1 MVRGNQKCTAIR
13 TFSDYCAPAA
23 LKTVGMSITQ
33 ATSNRVSDLNY
44 LVSPSLTAGNEITGT
59 FEPCFSFASM
69 TVYIECTS
77 VNKIGYLHVETS
89 RDGATVTKTHAFRV
103 MSIPGVNHLGKVLK
117 WDVVAPAVFVRLRF
131 ESMVT
136 NDSRTSPEPNTWT
149 NLKIHT
155 MFHVNKVDDDKADF
169 IIGRQI
175 FRVTGYAFNHTNL
188 TCLLSGSSIYFTTRL
203 TYPLPTAGT
212 TARVYSDSTHNGISK
227 KCARTFLVVGLDSN
241 FKEVYWFGDFTPSNE
256 NKGYGL
262 GVAQG
267 SHTDWLR
274 MNEFYT
280 ITHGP
285 GAVPADGAGIEG
297 TVRVDMYI
305 ASAWVTVNHRT
316 MKHLWANPVAIYTVP
331 SNYTSAKIVSAVYS
345 NNSAYSWTKLGMWER
360 IPGTTTTSKLQR
372 IAAKHLIIN
381 ELEEIKY
388 PSGFMQTLPGDTY
401 FVEIEQPGSNTVF
414 SMELRV
420 ELC

>member
-1 MVRGNQKCTAIR
+1 
-13 TFSDYCAPAA
+13 
-23 LKTVGMSITQ
+23 MSITQ

-44 LVSPSLTAGNEITGT
+44 LVSPGLTAGNEISGT

-69 TVYIECTS
+69 TVCIKSTAT
-77 VNKIGYLHVETS
+77 NKIGYLYLDMS
-89 RDGATVTKTHAFRV
+89 RDGVTVTKTHAFRV
-103 MSIPGVNHLGKVLK
+103 MSIPGVNHLGKILK

-131 ESMVT
+131 KSMVI

-149 NLKIHT
+149 DLEIHT

-175 FRVTGYAFNHTNL
+175 FKVTGYTFGHSNF
-188 TCLLSGSSIYFTTRL
+188 TCLLSGDILLQRS

-212 TARVYSDSTHNGISK
+212 TIRVHSDSAHNGISK
-227 KCARTFLVVGLDSN
+227 KCARTFLVIGLDSN

-274 MNEFYT
+274 FNELYT
-280 ITHGP
+280 IVHGSGP
-285 GAVPADGAGIEG
+285 LPADAARLEGIIKIE
-297 TVRVDMYI
+297 MYI
-305 ASAWVTVNHRT
+305 TSAWVTVNHRSAT
-316 MKHLWANPVAIYTVP
+316 HLWANPVGIYTVP
-331 SNYTSAKIVSAVYS
+331 SNYTSAKIASAVYS
-345 NNSAYSWTKLGMWER
+345 NNSSATWMKLGMWER
-360 IPGTTTTSKLQR
+360 IPGTTTASKLHR
-372 IAAKHLIIN
+372 IGTKHIVASGLN
-381 ELEEIKY
+381 ETTY
-388 PSGFMQTLPGDTY
+388 PSGFMRTLPGDTY
-401 FVEIEQPGSNTVF
+401 FVEVEQPGSGTVF
-414 SMELRV
+414 SMDLRV